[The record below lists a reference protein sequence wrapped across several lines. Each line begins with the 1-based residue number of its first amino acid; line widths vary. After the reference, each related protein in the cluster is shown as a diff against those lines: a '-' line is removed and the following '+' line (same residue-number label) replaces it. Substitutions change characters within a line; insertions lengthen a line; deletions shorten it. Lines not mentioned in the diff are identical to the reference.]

1 MNHCIDS
8 ALRLNECFTRCT
20 VGEGRAQAS
29 NLGVLFVPLKTYGQ
43 SFVRGEITHSSRA
56 RDTGAFV
63 LSVCV
68 CTECVER
75 ERDREGEWKKE
86 GEEQKE
92 AKERAGGQHYPAIKS
107 LG

>member
-1 MNHCIDS
+1 M
-8 ALRLNECFTRCT
+8 
-20 VGEGRAQAS
+20 
-29 NLGVLFVPLKTYGQ
+29 PLKTYGQ

-75 ERDREGEWKKE
+75 EREIERGNGKRRERSKKRRKKE
-86 GEEQKE
+86 PGDNIIPRLRVSVKKRITQ
-92 AKERAGGQHYPAIKS
+92 
-107 LG
+107 

>member
-1 MNHCIDS
+1 M
-8 ALRLNECFTRCT
+8 
-20 VGEGRAQAS
+20 
-29 NLGVLFVPLKTYGQ
+29 PLKTYGQ

-75 ERDREGEWKKE
+75 EREIEKGNGKRRERSKKRRKKE
-86 GEEQKE
+86 PGDNIIPRLRVSVKKRITQ
-92 AKERAGGQHYPAIKS
+92 
-107 LG
+107 